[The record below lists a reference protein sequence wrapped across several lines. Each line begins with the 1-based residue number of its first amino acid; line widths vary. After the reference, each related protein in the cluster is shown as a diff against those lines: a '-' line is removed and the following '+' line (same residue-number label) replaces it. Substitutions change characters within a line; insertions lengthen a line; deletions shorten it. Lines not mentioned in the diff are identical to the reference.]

1 MMMELMELSVSTE
14 RKMPPSFCEEALH
27 NFSLMLGGMDFSQE
41 LALLGI
47 GKFHFRRR
55 ERALR
60 ELRAMSIGLW
70 RLGLQRSFPAD
81 GEAIFERFMLEL
93 YERAHNSREREQ
105 ANAFDLLVR
114 SYVERLNERGDSDFT
129 AVSGHIVD
137 LFKRSSADAA
147 AQRLKLALL
156 MRNAYLNIFHH
167 LI

>member
-1 MMMELMELSVSTE
+1 MMTEFPVLTELDT
-14 RKMPPSFCEEALH
+14 PTSFCTEALR
-27 NFSLMLGGMDFSQE
+27 NFSLMLEGMDFVQE
-41 LALLGI
+41 LATLGI

-70 RLGLQRSFPAD
+70 RLALQRSFPAD
-81 GEAIFERFMLEL
+81 GETIFERFMLGL
-93 YERAHNSREREQ
+93 YERARSPRERER

-114 SYVERLNERGDSDFT
+114 SYVERLNERGDGDFT

-137 LFKRSSADAA
+137 LFQERAPDVVAR
-147 AQRLKLALL
+147 RLKLALL
-156 MRNAYLNIFHH
+156 MRNAYLNIFRH

>member
-1 MMMELMELSVSTE
+1 MTRPVLVE
-14 RKMPPSFCEEALH
+14 RPEKPSSLQEEALE
-27 NFSLMLGGMDFSQE
+27 NFSVMLDGMDFAEE

-47 GKFHFRRR
+47 RGFHFRRR

-70 RLGLQRSFPAD
+70 KLGLQRSFPSD
-81 GEAIFERFMLEL
+81 GETIFEIFMLGL
-93 YERAHNSREREQ
+93 YERAHSRREREK

-137 LFKRSSADAA
+137 LFRHKAEEAVSC
-147 AQRLKLALL
+147 RLKLALL
-156 MRNAYLNIFHH
+156 MRNAYLHIFRH